1 MTSMVSV
8 EMGCLAQTVTGVL
21 DALLPLSSA
30 SVIIHVSA
38 IKICGFE
45 TDMHGPVSLIKICCY
60 ETNMHGPVA
69 ESVKDPLSLW
79 SNLSSEDRCLI
90 EM

>member
-45 TDMHGPVSLIKICCY
+45 TDMHGPVSFFKICGF
-60 ETNMHGPVA
+60 ETDMHGPV
-69 ESVKDPLSLW
+69 SLISMTQTCMDLW
-79 SNLSSEDRCLI
+79 LNQ
-90 EM
+90 